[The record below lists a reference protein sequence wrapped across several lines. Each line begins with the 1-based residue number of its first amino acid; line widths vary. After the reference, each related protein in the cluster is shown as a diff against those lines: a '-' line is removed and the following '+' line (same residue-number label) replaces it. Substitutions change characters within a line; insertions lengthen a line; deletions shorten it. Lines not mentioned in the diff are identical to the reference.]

1 MSRRYPERPVVG
13 VGAIILEGDNVL
25 LVERGKEPLKGVW
38 SIPGGAL
45 ELGESLAEGVR
56 REAREEL
63 GLAVEV
69 GELVELFER
78 ITRDVE
84 GRVEYHFVL
93 ADYLCTVTG
102 GTLRASDDAADAR
115 WVSRSELA
123 AMALT
128 TGTARVIE
136 KAFQL
141 RDAGAVQLV
150 KTND

>member
-1 MSRRYPERPVVG
+1 MPRRYPDRPVAG
-13 VGAIILEGDNVL
+13 VGAIILEGGRVL
-25 LVERGKEPLKGVW
+25 LVERGNEPLKGFW

-45 ELGESLAEGVR
+45 ETGESLLEGVR

-63 GLAVEV
+63 GLEIEV
-69 GELVELFER
+69 GELVEVFER
-78 ITRDVE
+78 ITRDAA
-84 GRVEYHFVL
+84 GRVEYHYVL

-115 WVSRSELA
+115 WVDRSELA

-128 TGTARVIE
+128 AGTARVIE
-136 KAFQL
+136 KAFRL
-141 RDAGAVQLV
+141 RDAAAVQLV

>member
-13 VGAIILEGDNVL
+13 VGAIILEGDKVL
-25 LVERGKEPLKGVW
+25 LVERGNEPLKGVW

-69 GELVELFER
+69 GELVEVFER
-78 ITRDVE
+78 ITRDAE
-84 GRVEYHFVL
+84 GRVEYHYVL

-115 WVSRSELA
+115 WVGRSELA
-123 AMALT
+123 ALALT
-128 TGTARVIE
+128 AGTARVIE

-141 RDAGAVQLV
+141 RDAAAVQRV
-150 KTND
+150 KTDD

>member
-1 MSRRYPERPVVG
+1 MSRRYPERPVAG
-13 VGAIILEGDNVL
+13 VGAIILDGDRVL
-25 LVERGKEPLKGVW
+25 LVERGNEPLKGVW

-45 ELGESLAEGVR
+45 ETGESLLDGVR

-63 GLAVEV
+63 GLEVEV

-78 ITRDVE
+78 ITRDAR

-115 WVSRSELA
+115 WVGRLELA
-123 AMALT
+123 ALPLT
-128 TGTARVIE
+128 EGTAKVIE
-136 KAFQL
+136 KAFRL
-141 RDAGAVQLV
+141 RAEAAARFVEAHD
-150 KTND
+150 

>member
-13 VGAIILEGDNVL
+13 VGAIILDGGRVL

-45 ELGESLAEGVR
+45 DAGEPLAEGVR

-63 GLAVEV
+63 GLEIEV
-69 GELVELFER
+69 GELVEVFER
-78 ITRDVE
+78 ITRDAK
-84 GRVEYHFVL
+84 GRVEYHYVL

-115 WVSRSELA
+115 WVGRSELA
-123 AMALT
+123 ELPLT
-128 TGTARVIE
+128 AGTAKVIE
-136 KAFQL
+136 KAFRL
-141 RDAGAVQLV
+141 RDAAAVQLV
-150 KTND
+150 KTDD

>member
-45 ELGESLAEGVR
+45 EVGESLAEGVR

-69 GELVELFER
+69 GQLVELFER

-84 GRVEYHFVL
+84 GRVEYHYVL

-123 AMALT
+123 ALALT
-128 TGTARVIE
+128 AGTARVIE